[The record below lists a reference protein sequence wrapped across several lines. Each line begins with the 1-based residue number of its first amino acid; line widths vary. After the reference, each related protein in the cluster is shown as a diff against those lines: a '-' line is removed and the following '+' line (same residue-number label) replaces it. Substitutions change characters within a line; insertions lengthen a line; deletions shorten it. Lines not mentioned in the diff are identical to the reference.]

1 MAWNG
6 KSQKPVAQAIGLVNK
21 AKTTRKETL
30 NKGDTE

>member
-1 MAWNG
+1 MEW
-6 KSQKPVAQAIGLVNK
+6 KISKTPVAQAIGLVNK